1 MLYVH
6 TDLVKAMIVD
16 QNAIRP
22 GVTLTDPIGRRL
34 QVQDVFV
41 PKNQKAK
48 SEHLPAAFRQVGRK
62 IIVFQSGSIGHFSDI
77 ARRYSLAC

>member
-1 MLYVH
+1 
-6 TDLVKAMIVD
+6 MIID

-41 PKNQKAK
+41 PKNQKAR
-48 SEHLPAAFRQVGRK
+48 SEQLPAAFRQLGRK
-62 IIVFQSGSIGHFSDI
+62 VIVFQTGSIGQLADI
-77 ARRYSLAC
+77 ARRYSLAS